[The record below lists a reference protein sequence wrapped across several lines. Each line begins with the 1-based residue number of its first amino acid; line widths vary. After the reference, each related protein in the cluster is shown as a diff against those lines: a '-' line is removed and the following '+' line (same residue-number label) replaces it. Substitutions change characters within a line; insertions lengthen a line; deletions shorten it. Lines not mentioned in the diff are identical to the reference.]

1 MKEILDKLMDYHFIR
16 NSFFNSYYEYEYQ
29 YNDNK
34 SLKSAI
40 EVAASEYDDEGDPEN
55 AVHLE
60 KVFENLVSNNVE
72 LLDQITCEVAH
83 HHGGEGEGDQ
93 YYTVYEFNLNN
104 ESVYIKLNGWYQ
116 SYHGPEYTDWCYVKP
131 KEVTVIEYV

>member
-16 NSFFNSYYEYEYQ
+16 KSFFYAYYEHEYT
-29 YNDNK
+29 DNK

-40 EVAASEYDDEGDPEN
+40 EFAADEYDPEN
-55 AVHLE
+55 TIHVE
-60 KVFENLVSNNVE
+60 KVIENLVGENVE
-72 LLDQITCEVAH
+72 LLDQITCEVAT

-116 SYHGPEYTDWCYVKP
+116 SYHGPEYTGWCYVKP
-131 KEVTVIEYV
+131 KEVTIIEYV